1 MHPDCHLQ
9 AGGARYSVPYRLV
22 GKRLDVR
29 LGQSLVSI
37 YDGATL
43 ITTHV
48 RRERGRA
55 TRLDHYPEAAQA
67 FLRYTPQ
74 VCLQSAAAMGPA
86 TDRLVRERLE
96 VHALHNL
103 REAQAI
109 LRLAQRYDRSRLEH
123 ACERALSF
131 GDGRYRTVRGILER
145 GLDLLAPEEPPPPVT
160 AGAFLRGPSA
170 FVNEG
175 KVF

>member
-1 MHPDCHLQ
+1 
-9 AGGARYSVPYRLV
+9 
-22 GKRLDVR
+22 
-29 LGQSLVSI
+29 
-37 YDGATL
+37 
-43 ITTHV
+43 
-48 RRERGRA
+48 
-55 TRLDHYPEAAQA
+55 
-67 FLRYTPQ
+67 
-74 VCLQSAAAMGPA
+74 MGPA

-109 LRLAQRYDRSRLEH
+109 LRLAQRYDRSRLER
-123 ACERALSF
+123 ACERALGS

-145 GLDLLAPEEPPPPVT
+145 GLDLLPPEELPQPVT